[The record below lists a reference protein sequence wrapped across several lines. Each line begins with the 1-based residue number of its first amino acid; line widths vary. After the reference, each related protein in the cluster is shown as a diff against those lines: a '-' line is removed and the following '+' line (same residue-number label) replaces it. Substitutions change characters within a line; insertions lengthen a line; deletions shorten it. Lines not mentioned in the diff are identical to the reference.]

1 MGEGA
6 SLALSKKVLIID
18 NGGTHHEGLCR
29 TRGIHPR
36 VCQIALFWGLT
47 WRSDGNQ
54 PNPTLLLTAAPFGIV
69 RQDLF
74 EIVEQSKL
82 D

>member
-1 MGEGA
+1 M
-6 SLALSKKVLIID
+6 D
-18 NGGTHHEGLCR
+18 NGGTHREGLCG

-36 VCQIALFWGLT
+36 VCLIALLWGLM
-47 WRSDGNQ
+47 WLSDGNRHNQ
-54 PNPTLLLTAAPFGIV
+54 TLLLTAAPFRIV

-74 EIVEQSKL
+74 EIVEQSKF